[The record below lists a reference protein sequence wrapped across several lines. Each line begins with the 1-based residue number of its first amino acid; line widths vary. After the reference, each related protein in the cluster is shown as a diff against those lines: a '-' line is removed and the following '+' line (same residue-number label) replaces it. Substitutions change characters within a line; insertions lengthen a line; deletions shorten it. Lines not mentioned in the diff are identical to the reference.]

1 VNEKRG
7 KAKKNAKR
15 YSVELSVTSIF
26 FWGLGLLFLL
36 VWIFVLGILVGRGFL
51 PDGVKSLTNLKAQ
64 FNRFQDRDSVIIGE
78 ADKEPEFEFHYK
90 LATRK
95 NEAIA
100 DKSQTRVKK
109 KIDYDRKI
117 QQTETSKTTVYT
129 VQLSSLENKNSAAEL
144 VNTLKNR
151 GYPAYY
157 NKVDIG
163 GKTYYRVRCGKF
175 KAKKQASDL
184 KTLLAQN
191 ERLDGFVTSAAEQ
204 E

>member
-1 VNEKRG
+1 VNEKRE

-15 YSVELSVTSIF
+15 YSVDFSVTSIF

-51 PDGVKSLTNLKAQ
+51 PNGVKSFTNLKAQ
-64 FNRFQDRDSVIIGE
+64 FDRFQDRDSVIIGE
-78 ADKEPEFEFHYK
+78 AEKEPEFEFHYK

-100 DKSQTRVKK
+100 DRSQTRVKERIDDGK
-109 KIDYDRKI
+109 KVP
-117 QQTETSKTTVYT
+117 QTEPDRSTVYT
-129 VQLSSLENKNSAAEL
+129 VQLSSLENKTNAAEL
-144 VNTLKNR
+144 VNTLKNH

-175 KAKKQASDL
+175 KDKKQASDL
-184 KTLLAQN
+184 KILLAEN
-191 ERLDGFVTSAAEQ
+191 ERLDGFVTSAEEQ